1 MKLLSTVICEGGSV
15 DRNWVKGSGI
25 YYRERFSRF
34 GVEKFDRCDSVT
46 HVKLYEPKLPKPPFI
61 KYSSDPAFLTHFTF
75 VRTSKDFWVKPPLTH
90 FSFSV
95 LGGKFRKRFMVS
107 GGYG

>member
-1 MKLLSTVICEGGSV
+1 MKLLFTMYREGGFV

-34 GVEKFDRCDSVT
+34 GVEKFYRCDRVT

-90 FSFSV
+90 FFFSV
-95 LGGKFRKRFMVS
+95 LGGRFGIRFTV
-107 GGYG
+107 GGAYE